1 MLDFYIHLRDNRSGT
16 PRKANLSES
25 QGRKILDLTL
35 LKSSHGRQKAEM
47 ANPMKVGGAKPVG
60 LPLSQGNQDS
70 QATEKGLP
78 VRKSGTQN
86 QGLKSQEL
94 KIIRMWQ

>member
-1 MLDFYIHLRDNRSGT
+1 LRDNESGT

-25 QGRKILDLTL
+25 QGRKILGLKL
-35 LKSSHGRQKAEM
+35 LKSNHGRQKAEM

-60 LPLSQGNQDS
+60 LPLSQDNQDS

-78 VRKSGTQN
+78 ERKSGTQS
-86 QGLKSQEL
+86 QGLKPQDYYNL
-94 KIIRMWQ
+94 IVAMTAR

>member
-1 MLDFYIHLRDNRSGT
+1 MVFVDSGPRLRDNGSGT

-25 QGRKILDLTL
+25 QGRKILGLKL
-35 LKSSHGRQKAEM
+35 LKSSQGRQKAEM

-60 LPLSQGNQDS
+60 LQLSKDNQDS

-78 VRKSGTQN
+78 ERKSGTQS
-86 QGLKSQEL
+86 QGLKSQDYYN
-94 KIIRMWQ
+94 